1 MPAQKDVLSAVK
13 TESVT
18 PAEISLKTLP
28 VAKRYTDI
36 EKTFTI
42 WMPNPPKS
50 VTFTP
55 PADPIKG
62 SAKAIYKWDVAE
74 GFLAVTKS
82 KYEHR
87 TFDAEADVTNILTQI
102 KEAITKDP
110 ETKFVSE
117 KGVSAGKWRGAD
129 LVFNSGDWIKTLVR
143 VLAAGNETY
152 IVTATVNPNAPDTE
166 KLLIQAIGSLEIKA
180 AGAVAA
186 GDKITKSLPKK

>member
-1 MPAQKDVLSAVK
+1 MFRTISIILFLFLLLGISAAAQKDVLKAVK
-13 TESVT
+13 TEPVT
-18 PAEISLKTLP
+18 PSEISLKTLP

-42 WMPNPPKS
+42 WMPAPAKS

-62 SAKAIYKWDVAE
+62 STKAVYKWDLAE
-74 GFLAVTKS
+74 GFFAVTKS
-82 KYEHR
+82 TYEHR
-87 TFDAEADVTNILTQI
+87 TFNTEADVTNILAQI

-117 KGVSAGKWRGAD
+117 KAVSAGKWRGAD

-143 VLAAGNETY
+143 LLAAET
-152 IVTATVNPNAPDTE
+152 
-166 KLLIQAIGSLEIKA
+166 KLIS
-180 AGAVAA
+180 
-186 GDKITKSLPKK
+186 